1 MTRRLAIAG
10 ALAFAAVVS
19 ALSADAAGDMQNP
32 DRLRGRMFIAGATL
46 VDPPAD
52 EPHRSRAYFAVEGEA
67 ARHIFEAM
75 ATPAEPDLCQPGRKL
90 KRVAN
95 LVCSVDSRAQDAR
108 CDFAID
114 LRSGELTVGSV
125 C

>member
-1 MTRRLAIAG
+1 VTRRLAFAG

-19 ALSADAAGDMQNP
+19 ALPAAAAGDMQHP

-46 VDPPAD
+46 VDPPDD
-52 EPHRSRAYFAVEGEA
+52 EPRRSHAYVEIIGEA
-67 ARHIFEAM
+67 ARHLFEAM
-75 ATPAEPDLCQPGRKL
+75 ATPAVPDQCEPGRKL

-95 LVCSVDSRAQDAR
+95 LVCSIGALEQDAR

-114 LRSGELTVGSV
+114 LRSGELAVGTV